1 MHCFAFLFGSNQP
14 DIEKLYQAAEVAQ
27 KDEQN
32 ELNEARQQNRIDH
45 ENYERQMSII
55 ERRKRALQRD
65 KAMAFGSDRLNV
77 LTKKIRQSSEHP
89 LFDED
94 VYQDFKRRLSPPEH
108 TLKQGITL
116 NLDSKQTAL
125 SKSKSVMEKVK
136 GVAGCGKTTILA
148 QRAIDATN
156 RHADTVLILTFNITL
171 KNYIRDKISDL
182 QGNRNF
188 RNFEI
193 SNYHQFYISQINN
206 SGQDIVSLIEKHGLE
221 GLFSKDLFADKDTP
235 KYKTILL
242 DEIQDYQTDWVKIV
256 RNNFVA
262 DDGEMV
268 LFGDESQNIYHRV
281 EERAS
286 VVAQGFGRWAKL
298 SRSYRTNIDSP
309 LNQLFKDF
317 QIEFLAE
324 KYTDAEIFETKPTQ
338 IAMGFSLLKYDHVH
352 PSDWR
357 QQVFES
363 IEGYIRSYDLHPNDI
378 VILGSRVP
386 MLIKLSDM
394 WTDKEKAH
402 CMFETYDELLSCMIS
417 KSDALKNS
425 GADVIK
431 KIRAMNIWDIKSD
444 DLRALNERELTELI
458 SLVKD
463 NIEHV
468 RRAKKNHFYA
478 NTGLLKFSTI
488 HSFKGLESKT
498 VFYILGKDDDP
509 EVVYTSITRSTENL
523 VIFDVSKEN
532 LCSGFF
538 EKHIV

>member
-1 MHCFAFLFGSNQP
+1 
-14 DIEKLYQAAEVAQ
+14 
-27 KDEQN
+27 
-32 ELNEARQQNRIDH
+32 
-45 ENYERQMSII
+45 
-55 ERRKRALQRD
+55 
-65 KAMAFGSDRLNV
+65 MAFGSDRLHV
-77 LTKKIRQSSEHP
+77 LTKKIRQNSKHP
-89 LFDED
+89 LFDDD

-108 TLKQGITL
+108 TLKQGIVL
-116 NLDSKQTAL
+116 RLDNKQTTL
-125 SKSKSVMEKVK
+125 SKSKPMMEKIK

-148 QRAIDATN
+148 QRAIDAAN

-171 KNYIRDKISDL
+171 KNYISDKISDL
-182 QGNRNF
+182 QGSRDF

-206 SGQDIVSLIEKHGLE
+206 SGQDVVNLIEKHGLE
-221 GLFSKDLFADKDTP
+221 GVFSTDIVTDQDPP

-242 DEIQDYQTDWVKIV
+242 DEIQDYESEWVKII
-256 RNNFVA
+256 RKNFLA

-268 LFGDESQNIYHRV
+268 LFGDESQNIYHRA

-298 SRSYRTNIDSP
+298 SRSYRTNLDSP

-324 KYTDAEIFETKPTQ
+324 KYSDAEFFETSPTQ
-338 IAMGFSLLKYDHVH
+338 IAMGFSLLKYNYVLS
-352 PSDWR
+352 SDWR
-357 QQVFES
+357 KQVFDA
-363 IEGYIRSYDLHPNDI
+363 IEGYIRSYELHPNDI

-394 WTDKEKAH
+394 WTDKEKTH
-402 CMFETYDELLSCMIS
+402 CMFETYDELLSCMVS
-417 KSDALKNS
+417 NSDALQNS
-425 GADVIK
+425 AAEVIK
-431 KIRAMNIWDIKSD
+431 KIGAANIWNISSN

-458 SLVKD
+458 NLVKED
-463 NIEHV
+463 IERV
-468 RRAKKNHFYA
+468 RRTKKNHFYA
-478 NTGLLKFSTI
+478 NTGLLKFSTT

-523 VIFDVSKEN
+523 VVFDVSREN
-532 LCSGFF
+532 SCSAFF
-538 EKHIV
+538 QKHLEQN